1 MKQINKTIA
10 SYVLPSVASL
20 LVTFLYIAVDSIFVG
35 QGVGA
40 DALAAVNLALPYAA
54 LITSLANLIGMGAA
68 AVAAVRLGRGDRR
81 GAGDSASAGIL
92 IAVVMGCIVCAFGMY
107 APDAIAYASGAR
119 ARLLPPTAE
128 YLYYYSAFAIFA
140 VMSICLSTLVRND
153 GRPGLAFWG
162 MIAGAVAN
170 VFLDWLFIFPFEMG
184 IMGAAVASG
193 IGQILSMAILAW
205 HFISGKG
212 SLRLR
217 LFVPSRQ
224 LWSKIFLRGTPEFIT
239 QISQPAT
246 ILCFNY
252 VVMREFGEMGVASY
266 AIICNLTSLMFAVVI
281 GVASGMQPLFGRS
294 YGEKDSRTLKY
305 FYKSGIVIN
314 LAASC
319 VIYLGLI
326 VAGQAV
332 TSLFNSDGELSRF
345 AASSLGVYGIAFV
358 LASVNITTTAFF
370 LSTKRTVQAM
380 LIAGLRGCGLNILF
394 TFLLPAMFGGSA
406 AWTALIV
413 SESIVV
419 ALVFVLMRNAKTQR
433 NSDSVIMMRRPAS
446 SPQQA
451 DEVA

>member
-1 MKQINKTIA
+1 MKQINKTIV

-54 LITSLANLIGMGAA
+54 LITSLANLVGMGAA
-68 AVAAVRLGRGDRR
+68 AVAAVRLGRGDRS
-81 GAGDSASAGIL
+81 GAGDAASAGIL
-92 IAVVMGCIVCAFGMY
+92 VSIIIGCIVCAFGMY
-107 APDAIAYASGAR
+107 APDSIAFASGAR
-119 ARLLPPTAE
+119 TRLLNPTSE
-128 YLYYYSAFAIFA
+128 YIFYYSAFAMFA

-162 MIAGAVAN
+162 MIAGAGAN
-170 VFLDWLFIFPFEMG
+170 IFLDWLFIFPFQMG

-193 IGQILSMAILAW
+193 IGQILSMAILSS
-205 HFISGKG
+205 HFIFSKK

-239 QISQPAT
+239 QISQPMT

-281 GVASGMQPLFGRS
+281 GVACGMQPLFGRS
-294 YGEKDSRTLKY
+294 FGQKDGITLKY
-305 FYKSGIVIN
+305 FYKAGSIIN
-314 LAASC
+314 FVASAG
-319 VIYLGLI
+319 IYLGLLA
-326 VAGQAV
+326 AGQGV
-332 TSLFNSDGELSRF
+332 TSLFNSDVELSLF
-345 AASSLGVYGIAFV
+345 AARSLGLYGIAFII
-358 LASVNITTTAFF
+358 ASINITTTAFF

-380 LIAGLRGCGLNILF
+380 LVAGLRGCGLNIVF
-394 TFLLPAMFGGSA
+394 IFLLPALFGGQA

-413 SESIVV
+413 SESLV
-419 ALVFVLMRNAKTQR
+419 AVLVFALMRKVKTHR
-433 NSDSVIMMRRPAS
+433 NSDSVILLRRPV
-446 SPQQA
+446 PEERQA